1 MLICSLILQVLKQ
14 TDIVV
19 WGPHGPWPGPWIVER
34 PKVLYNDVTKK
45 YVMWFHLDNPT
56 YTMRHSG
63 VAQAD
68 HPAGPYK
75 WVHNLKPDDIPSLD
89 LVRR

>member
-1 MLICSLILQVLKQ
+1 MVAGKS
-14 TDIVV
+14 
-19 WGPHGPWPGPWIVER
+19 GPWIVER
-34 PKVLYNDVTKK
+34 PKVLYNKVTKK

-75 WVHNLKPDDIPSLD
+75 WVHNLKPDDLHSLD
-89 LVRR
+89 LVRRWCMTITTHMPTIFSMNL